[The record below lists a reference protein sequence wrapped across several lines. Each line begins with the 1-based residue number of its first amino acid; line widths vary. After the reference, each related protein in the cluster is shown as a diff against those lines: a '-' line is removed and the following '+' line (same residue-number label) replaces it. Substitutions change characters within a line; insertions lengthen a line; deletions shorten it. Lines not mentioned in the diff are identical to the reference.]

1 MSSASLAYLSS
12 VSRNFKSRTLTKG
25 LINELLAETDWKN
38 AVNILKER
46 GYFEEISY
54 NFDDMEYIIKDNAI
68 QNLFLLMNLSMSVKT
83 SYYIANLYYYMLTL
97 DEFENIVSSIYN
109 KINIQ
114 NSRIFQKIIESKPE
128 NLNEL
133 ANLVSGTI
141 HGKAL
146 QYSLSKNPR
155 DLSQLNSYL
164 DYYFILELSKTIEG
178 LRGDWKA
185 SADNIV
191 CGYKDY
197 YTVSMAARQKTQEN
211 VVCKVSLDVIKDLA
225 NSRSPS
231 ETIDILRR
239 IPYSRSMEFTS
250 VYSALS
256 SLYREVRVLARKNA
270 LNAFMGS
277 PFTPVTV
284 LGISEILRLDKED
297 LISILNGIKLKLNP
311 DKIKSKLSF
320 EMV

>member
-12 VSRNFKSRTLTKG
+12 ISRNFKSKTLTKG
-25 LINELLAETDWKN
+25 LINELLAETEWKN

-46 GYFEEISY
+46 GYFEEVSY
-54 NFDDMEYIIKDNAI
+54 NFDEMENIIKNNTI

-83 SYYIANLYYYMLTL
+83 SYHIANLYYYVLTL
-97 DEFENIVSSIYN
+97 DEFESIVSSIYN
-109 KINIQ
+109 KVNIH
-114 NSRIFQKIIESKPE
+114 NYTIFQKIVESRPE

-133 ANLVSGTI
+133 VNLVRDTI

-146 QYSLSKNPR
+146 QYALSKNPR

-164 DYYFILELSKTIEG
+164 DYYFILEMSKTIEG

-185 SADNIV
+185 SADNII

-197 YTVSMAARQKTQEN
+197 YTVSMAIRQKTQEN
-211 VVCKVSLDVIKDLA
+211 VVCKISSDIIKDLA
-225 NSRSPS
+225 NSRSPT
-231 ETIDILRR
+231 ENIDILRR
-239 IPYSRSMEFTS
+239 IPYSRSMEFTNI
-250 VYSALS
+250 YSALA
-256 SLYREVRVLARKNA
+256 SLYREAKVLARKNA
-270 LNAFMGS
+270 VNAFMGS

-284 LGISEILRLDKED
+284 LAISEILRLDKDD
-297 LISILNGIKLKLNP
+297 LISVLNGIKLKMNS

>member
-12 VSRNFKSRTLTKG
+12 ISRNFKSKTLTKG
-25 LINELLAETDWKN
+25 LINELLAETEWKN

-46 GYFEEISY
+46 GYFEEVSY
-54 NFDDMEYIIKDNAI
+54 NFDDMEYLIKNNAI
-68 QNLFLLMNLSMSVKT
+68 QNLLLLMNLSMSVKT
-83 SYYIANLYYYMLTL
+83 SYYIASLYYYLLTL
-97 DEFENIVSSIYN
+97 DEFENIISSVYN

-114 NSRIFQKIIESKPE
+114 NSRIFQKIVESKPE
-128 NLNEL
+128 NINEV
-133 ANLVSGTI
+133 ANLVRDTI

-146 QYSLSKNPR
+146 QYALSKNPH

-164 DYYFILELSKTIEG
+164 DYYFILELAKTIES

-185 SADNIV
+185 SADSIV

-197 YTVSMAARQKTQEN
+197 YTVSMAIRQKTQEN
-211 VVCKVSLDVIKDLA
+211 VVCKVSLDIIKDLV
-225 NSRSPS
+225 NSRSS
-231 ETIDILRR
+231 IETIDILRR
-239 IPYSRSMEFTS
+239 VPYARSMEFIN

-256 SLYREVRVLARKNA
+256 SLRREVRILARKNA

-297 LISILNGIKLKLNP
+297 LITILNGIKLKLNP

>member
-12 VSRNFKSRTLTKG
+12 ISRNFKSKTLTKG
-25 LINELLAETDWKN
+25 LINELLAETEWKN

-46 GYFEEISY
+46 GYFEEVSY
-54 NFDDMEYIIKDNAI
+54 NFDDMEYLIKSNAI
-68 QNLFLLMNLSMSVKT
+68 QNLLLLMNLSMSVKT
-83 SYYIANLYYYMLTL
+83 SYYIASLYYYILTL
-97 DEFENIVSSIYN
+97 DEFENIISAIYN
-109 KINIQ
+109 KVNIQ
-114 NSRIFQKIIESKPE
+114 NTRIFQKIMESKPE

-133 ANLVSGTI
+133 VNLIRDSI

-146 QYSLSKNPR
+146 QYALSKNPH

-185 SADNIV
+185 SADSIV

-197 YTVSMAARQKTQEN
+197 YTVSMAIRQKTQEN
-211 VVCKVSLDVIKDLA
+211 VVCKVSLDVIKDLV
-225 NSRSPS
+225 NSRSS
-231 ETIDILRR
+231 TETIDILRR
-239 IPYSRSMEFTS
+239 ISYARSMEFTN

-297 LISILNGIKLKLNP
+297 LISILNGIKLKMNP

>member
-12 VSRNFKSRTLTKG
+12 ISRNFKSKTLTKG
-25 LINELLAETDWKN
+25 LINELLAETEWKN

-46 GYFEEISY
+46 GYFEEVSY
-54 NFDDMEYIIKDNAI
+54 NFDDMEYLIKSNAI
-68 QNLFLLMNLSMSVKT
+68 QNLLLLMNLSMSVKT
-83 SYYIANLYYYMLTL
+83 SYYIASLYYYILTL
-97 DEFENIVSSIYN
+97 DEFENIISAIYN
-109 KINIQ
+109 KVNIQ
-114 NSRIFQKIIESKPE
+114 NARIFQKIMESKPE

-133 ANLVSGTI
+133 VNLIRDSI

-146 QYSLSKNPR
+146 QYALSKNPH

-185 SADNIV
+185 SADSIV

-197 YTVSMAARQKTQEN
+197 YTVSMAIRQKTQEN
-211 VVCKVSLDVIKDLA
+211 VVCKVSLDVIKDLV
-225 NSRSPS
+225 NSRSS
-231 ETIDILRR
+231 TETIDILRR
-239 IPYSRSMEFTS
+239 ISYARSMEFTN

-297 LISILNGIKLKLNP
+297 LISILNGIKLKMNP